1 MPFVAERAKLSTIAM
16 IAMPDTERAIAL
28 TRESLYNL
36 GVRALLAAFLLLSV
50 SANAATPLKV
60 KRGDL
65 EIRVKVTGT
74 VIPDDIFRIKAT
86 IDGRVESVLTS
97 TYVWRGADQ
106 PLAFLAHK
114 ELAAMLDSKGTQNVD
129 ILEDRWQ
136 RVYRPTAARC
146 PDTCFILKNFLK
158 AKSWVKPEQVM
169 FEAAA
174 TLKLVGR
181 VRPEDAAWV
190 KDGQEL
196 KFWPVND
203 PKRVLKGRV
212 TRYVLDIQG
221 QKVEPG
227 ATFTL
232 LMSPLRYFDP
242 GTEWEGEIVPQA
254 KRDVLYV
261 PTSALIRDDSGVYL
275 PIKVSTGLTTQSL
288 TQITAGVEDKRDFL
302 LLDDAQ
308 LKGAARHKQEADVS
322 ALRRM
327 AREQAG
333 EAPEPELGGPEPAT
347 GKKKGK
353 HAVVIEDDTDYG
365 EDPYAEPQ

>member
-1 MPFVAERAKLSTIAM
+1 MRPLFAA
-16 IAMPDTERAIAL
+16 
-28 TRESLYNL
+28 
-36 GVRALLAAFLLLSV
+36 ALLLC
-50 SANAATPLKV
+50 ANAHAATSGKV

-65 EIRVKVTGT
+65 EIKVKVTGT

-212 TRYVLDIQG
+212 TRYILDIQG

-227 ATFTL
+227 GTFTL

-242 GTEWEGEIVPQA
+242 GTEWEGEIIPEA
-254 KRDVLYV
+254 KKDVLYV
-261 PTSALIRDDSGVYL
+261 PTSALVRGDDGIYL
-275 PIKVSTGLTTQSL
+275 PVKVSTGLTTLGL
-288 TQITAGVEDKRDFL
+288 TQITAGAEVNKEIL
-302 LLDDAQ
+302 ILDDAQ
-308 LKGAARHKQEADVS
+308 LHGAPRHKQEADAA
-322 ALRRM
+322 ALRRI

-333 EAPEPELGGPEPAT
+333 EAPEPGAELGTGPAPV
-347 GKKKGK
+347 KKKGK
-353 HAVVIEDDTDYG
+353 HAQVIEDDTDYG